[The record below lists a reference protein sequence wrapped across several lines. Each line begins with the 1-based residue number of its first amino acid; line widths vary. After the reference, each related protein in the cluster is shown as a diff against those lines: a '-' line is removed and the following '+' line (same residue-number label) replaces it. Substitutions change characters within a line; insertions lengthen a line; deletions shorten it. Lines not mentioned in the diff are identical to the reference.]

1 VLIVYS
7 SFCSRFEFI
16 LCLSRPGFEHR
27 LKSPRGVLFFLFDLV
42 FPVPSLLRSCSAGRL
57 CSRFL
62 SDLQSDF
69 SVRILRAPS
78 PSWAATGFAFPSR
91 AVLAWVC
98 VCSPS
103 LASGSIPG
111 WCRSLVSTLT
121 STAPTPG
128 VSLSSVR
135 PVQSRFWFFPS
146 RFLDSEFSCDPRRT
160 GFGLHLPVQSLSVT
174 ASCFSL
180 FTSLSYQ
187 SCFFSADDF
196 AATKASVYHPV
207 SIAAAQFSVLAPS
220 FRFAARKLPARFR
233 LSL

>member
-1 VLIVYS
+1 LG
-7 SFCSRFEFI
+7 C
-16 LCLSRPGFEHR
+16 HR
-27 LKSPRGVLFFLFDLV
+27 LR
-42 FPVPSLLRSCSAGRL
+42 FPFAGSVGGSA
-57 CSRFL
+57 
-62 SDLQSDF
+62 
-69 SVRILRAPS
+69 
-78 PSWAATGFAFPSR
+78 FAH
-91 AVLAWVC
+91 
-98 VCSPS
+98 PS
-103 LASGSIPG
+103 LASGSILG
-111 WCRSLVSTLT
+111 WCTSLVSALT

-220 FRFAARKLPARFR
+220 FRFAARKLPARFH
-233 LSL
+233 LSLRF

>member
-91 AVLAWVC
+91 AVLVGLRLLTKSSLRFDSRLVYVAGLSPHIHSADTWSLSLLG
-98 VCSPS
+98 SPS
-103 LASGSIPG
+103 
-111 WCRSLVSTLT
+111 
-121 STAPTPG
+121 
-128 VSLSSVR
+128 
-135 PVQSRFWFFPS
+135 
-146 RFLDSEFSCDPRRT
+146 
-160 GFGLHLPVQSLSVT
+160 
-174 ASCFSL
+174 
-180 FTSLSYQ
+180 
-187 SCFFSADDF
+187 
-196 AATKASVYHPV
+196 PV
-207 SIAAAQFSVLAPS
+207 SILVFPQSIS
-220 FRFAARKLPARFR
+220 
-233 LSL
+233 